1 MTYIPLNEHSKNYP
15 PLTERSMTYIP
26 LKEHSTNYPPLTE
39 RSMTYIPLNE
49 HSTNYPPFEGTLYDL
64 HPVKRTLYGFTPR

>member
-26 LKEHSTNYPPLTE
+26 LKEHF
-39 RSMTYIPLNE
+39 
-49 HSTNYPPFEGTLYDL
+49 TNYPPFEGTLYDL
-64 HPVKRTLYGFTPR
+64 HPVKRTSLRIYPR